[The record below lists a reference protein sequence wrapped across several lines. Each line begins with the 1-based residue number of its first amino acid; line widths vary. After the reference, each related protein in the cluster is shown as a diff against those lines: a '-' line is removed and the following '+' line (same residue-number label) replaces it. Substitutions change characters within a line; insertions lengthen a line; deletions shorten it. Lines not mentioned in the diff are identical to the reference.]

1 MTYIWHIYDIS
12 SIICFLEPPPICL
25 FFYTCQLTRPTSATL
40 VLDSLPFPCFF
51 PLRFIFFYFSYF
63 FSICSHFLL
72 PVIYL
77 LFSLSLLIPL
87 PPPPPH
93 LLSCPSNLGSAHC
106 RIRCIGLARP
116 QGPSLSPFYNSFY
129 DLVFLCDLNY
139 HAFKWLGRQRVAL
152 LICYLSFCSF
162 CRLDEWS
169 DTPRL

>member
-1 MTYIWHIYDIS
+1 MTYIWYIFNYLLPGTSPDLLIFLHMPTYKAHIRHLS
-12 SIICFLEPPPICL
+12 PWFSPFSL
-25 FFYTCQLTRPTSATL
+25 FFSPSIY
-40 VLDSLPFPCFF
+40 FF
-51 PLRFIFFYFSYF
+51 LFFLF